1 MNDFYYSQKDGLAF
15 WVSGYAKDSGSVQ
28 EIINWH
34 PEKSNKFAAMA
45 GVPLEAVQTGFIGS
59 SPRFK
64 YIQVYS
70 AKEDQCPPGAFECGS
85 DRQMWQVLTQ

>member
-34 PEKSNKFAAMA
+34 LKNCNKFAAMA
-45 GVPLEAVQTGFIGS
+45 GVPPESVQTSYIVN

-64 YIQVYS
+64 YMQVYY
-70 AKEDQCPPGAFECGS
+70 ARVDQCPEGAFGCGPE
-85 DRQMWQVLTQ
+85 RHMGQVLTQ